1 MSASPIPTS
10 AKGAAS
16 KASHVFTTYILPIA
30 AFGCG
35 YFAGVMLFAPLAAW
49 IAEIAAEGSTTT
61 GTTFDIASAF
71 GGHRNGIAIITA
83 LVIAG
88 IGFYLVKDGQPWVSV
103 GLFMLGAA
111 LSIGIKG
118 LKGQSLAGA

>member
-1 MSASPIPTS
+1 MSVSPIPGS

-16 KASHVFTTYILPIA
+16 KASHVFTTYILPVA
-30 AFGCG
+30 AFGAG

-49 IAEIAAEGSTTT
+49 IAEVAAEGATTT
-61 GTTFDIASAF
+61 GTTIDLASAF

-83 LVIAG
+83 LVVAG
-88 IGFYLVKDGQPWVSV
+88 IGFYAMKGSGVWISV
-103 GLFMLGAA
+103 GLFLLGAG
-111 LSIGIKG
+111 LSIGVKG

>member
-1 MSASPIPTS
+1 METPIPSS

-30 AFGCG
+30 AFGAG
-35 YFAGVMLFAPLAAW
+35 YFSGVMLFAPVAAW
-49 IAEIAAEGSTTT
+49 IAEIAAEGATTT
-61 GTTFDIASAF
+61 GTQIDLASAF

-83 LVIAG
+83 LVVAG
-88 IGFYLVKDGQPWVSV
+88 IGFYAMKASGLWVSV

-111 LSIGIKG
+111 LAIGVKG